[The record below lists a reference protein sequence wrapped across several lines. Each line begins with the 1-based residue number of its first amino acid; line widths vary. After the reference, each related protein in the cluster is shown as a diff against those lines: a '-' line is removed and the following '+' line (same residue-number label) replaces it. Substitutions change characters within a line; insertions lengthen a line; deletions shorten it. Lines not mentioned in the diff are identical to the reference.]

1 MEQKK
6 RINKV
11 AFSPV
16 IPKMY
21 EKVAIYCRV
30 STHNQ
35 EQLKS
40 LSNQVS
46 GLTKKVCDNM
56 RWRLSDVYIDFQS
69 GLEVNSRPEFQRMI
83 NDCESGLLDIIITKN
98 IGRFGRNTVETL

>member
-11 AFSPV
+11 TFSPV

-30 STHNQ
+30 IHII
-35 EQLKS
+35 
-40 LSNQVS
+40 SN
-46 GLTKKVCDNM
+46 N
-56 RWRLSDVYIDFQS
+56 
-69 GLEVNSRPEFQRMI
+69 
-83 NDCESGLLDIIITKN
+83 
-98 IGRFGRNTVETL
+98 

>member
-1 MEQKK
+1 MRSRLNMRRGIMEQEK
-6 RINKV
+6 RINK
-11 AFSPV
+11 ATFSPV

-40 LSNQVS
+40 LSNQ
-46 GLTKKVCDNM
+46 
-56 RWRLSDVYIDFQS
+56 
-69 GLEVNSRPEFQRMI
+69 
-83 NDCESGLLDIIITKN
+83 
-98 IGRFGRNTVETL
+98 